1 MKQLLLDLQNG
12 EVCIE
17 DVPLPVLKNGVIV
30 ETAYSL
36 ISAGTEGALLSL
48 AGKSLLGKARERPDL
63 ANKVIAKMKTD
74 GVLSGYQQAM
84 SRLAKPE
91 PLGYSCAGVVT
102 QTNVSDFSIGDR
114 VACAGAGY
122 ANHAEMNYIPK
133 NLCVRVPDA
142 VSLRDASFT
151 TVGAIAMQGVRNARI
166 QVGEATVVIGLGLIG
181 LLTVQILKAAG
192 CRVLAIDVDQKKIA
206 LATDLGADVATNYDN
221 ITGKMESFSSFGA
234 DAVIITAATKSN
246 GPVELAGDLV
256 RQQGR
261 VVAVGMV
268 GMELPR
274 EKYYDKEAEFVVSR
288 SYGPGRY
295 DRQYEEKGIDYPIAV
310 RWTERRN
317 MESFLGLLAEGKV
330 SLDRLITHE
339 FSGDDAVAA
348 YDLIEKRKE
357 PFIGVVLR
365 YDGESERKSAS
376 IVHIAQG
383 TGKKAPAEGVVR
395 LGCIG
400 AGIQALSALFPQ
412 FSKLPVHLTGLATA
426 TGLSGT
432 SVAKKYGFEYC
443 TTDYHEILKDE
454 KTDAVIIS
462 TRNDLH
468 AQMAIE
474 AMRAG
479 KRVFVEKPLA
489 TTMEDL
495 ERVVSVWK
503 ECGGQLQVGFN
514 RRYSPLTRQLTD
526 FFKERSSPMVIHY
539 RVNAGPIPPDLWVND
554 AEQGGGMLISEC
566 CHFIDYILCLTGARP
581 VEVYAKS
588 VLPGG
593 SGSGS
598 EATSGSINRFSNLQI
613 VISLDDGSI
622 GTVTYTT
629 LGDKAYSK
637 EQIEVFCD
645 GSVGVLTD
653 FRELR
658 LVKDG
663 KEKKTKRWLSQDK
676 GFFEELEGFVR
687 GDTSDFYAAVDST
700 LVTFM
705 AWESVEKGVSIPV
718 EMKEPGMTAI
728 ERD

>member
-17 DVPLPVLKNGVIV
+17 DVPLPVLKKGVIV

-74 GVLSGYQQAM
+74 GVLTGYQQAM
-84 SRLAKPE
+84 SRLSKPE
-91 PLGYSCAGVVT
+91 PLGYSCAGIVT
-102 QTNVSDFSIGDR
+102 QTNVSEFSVGDR

-133 NLCVRVPDA
+133 NLCVRVPDT
-142 VSLRDASFT
+142 VSLRNASFT
-151 TVGAIAMQGVRNARI
+151 TVGAIAMQGVRNARV
-166 QVGEATVVIGLGLIG
+166 QVGDATVVIGLGLIG

-221 ITGKMESFSSFGA
+221 ITGKMETFSSFGA

-246 GPVELAGDLV
+246 GPVELAGDLI

-295 DRQYEEKGIDYPIAV
+295 DRQYEEKGIDYPIAI

-317 MESFLGLLAEGKV
+317 MESFLGLLAEGKIT
-330 SLDRLITHE
+330 LDRLITHE

-383 TGKKAPAEGVVR
+383 TGKKAPAEGVVH

-443 TTDYHEILKDE
+443 TTDYREILQDE

-468 AQMAIE
+468 AEMAIE

-495 ERVVSVWK
+495 ERVVNVWK

-598 EATSGSINRFSNLQI
+598 GSPSGSINRFSNLQI

-637 EQIEVFCD
+637 EQVEVFCG

-663 KEKKTKRWLSQDK
+663 KERKMKRWLSQDK
-676 GFFEELEGFVR
+676 GFFEELEGFIN
-687 GDTSDFYAAVDST
+687 DHDNSFMNSMLST
-700 LVTFM
+700 LVTLQ
-705 AWESVEKGVSIPV
+705 AHQSVEQGVPLLVNLDYII
-718 EMKEPGMTAI
+718 K
-728 ERD
+728 